1 MTAETTESENDD
13 VQYVERRQSSFTT
26 HLFRLDDVREAG
38 GDIGETSNLPVES
51 LCSRRTN
58 YGEFDP
64 LDEGVDDL
72 NPDDYCQPC
81 IDAARSELDETRE
94 ETEGDA

>member
-38 GDIGETSNLPVES
+38 GDVGETSNLPVES

-64 LDEGVDDL
+64 LDE
-72 NPDDYCQPC
+72 
-81 IDAARSELDETRE
+81 TRE